1 MLKRVKIERVL
12 GVATA
17 ADDITKSNVIPFGAE
32 IVASAELQA
41 ERTAKCA
48 GCEKNVA
55 DKCRECCGGVPI
67 AVKVRLIYSRCPL
80 LPPRW

>member
-12 GVATA
+12 GAEATV
-17 ADDITKSNVIPFGAE
+17 KPVENKVIPFGTE

-41 ERTAKCA
+41 ERTAKCG

-55 DKCRECCGGVPI
+55 GQCRECCGGVPI

-80 LPPRW
+80 LPPKW

>member
-12 GVATA
+12 GAATGERQPVEN
-17 ADDITKSNVIPFGAE
+17 KVIPFGTE

-41 ERTAKCA
+41 ERTAKCG

-55 DKCRECCGGVPI
+55 GQCRECCGGVPI